1 MGAADVPRGVF
12 WYNHLRMETPK
23 EIAGGFRARPRD
35 AHKRSVGTVTVVGGS
50 HGFPHAPVI
59 AGLGAR
65 AAGAG
70 LVRLVVPTESRC
82 AAGALLPEAT
92 VSDLGGEIPHSD
104 VTVVGPGLGLG
115 EAARLAVRGL
125 LSGGGRLVVDADAL
139 THLAAICGDGGGRE
153 GGAELILTPHE
164 GEAARLLGVDCAEV
178 SSGRI
183 DAAKEI
189 ARRYRATVV
198 LKGPGT
204 LVVSPGGERVYENT
218 TGNPFMALG
227 GMGDLLS
234 GVVAAR
240 WAYLGGDAFLPAA
253 SSAWLHGAAGDAIAA
268 AGCDMSIVNMAARIG
283 SMRILLDR

>member
-1 MGAADVPRGVF
+1 
-12 WYNHLRMETPK
+12 METPK
-23 EIAGGFRARPRD
+23 EIAGGFCARPRD

-70 LVRLVVPTESRC
+70 LVRLVVPEESRF

-92 VSDLGGEIPHSD
+92 VSDLGGDIPHSD
-104 VTVVGPGLGLG
+104 VTVVGPGLGLA

-125 LSGGGRLVVDADAL
+125 LAGGGRLVVDADAL
-139 THLAAICGDGGGRE
+139 THLAAICKSGSRDGG
-153 GGAELILTPHE
+153 ATIVLTPHE
-164 GEAARLLGVDCAEV
+164 GEAARLLGVAAADV
-178 SSGRI
+178 SRDRCS
-183 DAAKEI
+183 AAKEI

-204 LVVSPGGERVYENT
+204 LVVSPDGEKVYENS

-253 SSAWLHGAAGDAIAA
+253 AAAWLHGAAGDALVAD
-268 AGCDMSIVNMAARIG
+268 GGDMSIVNMAARIG

>member
-1 MGAADVPRGVF
+1 
-12 WYNHLRMETPK
+12 MEIPK
-23 EIAGGFRARPRD
+23 EIAGGFCARPRD
-35 AHKRSVGTVTVVGGS
+35 AHKRSVGTVAVVGGS

-70 LVRLVVPTESRC
+70 LVRLVVPTESRF

-92 VSDLGGEIPHSD
+92 VSDLGGDIPHSD

-115 EAARLAVRGL
+115 DEAAVLVRDI
-125 LSGGGRLVVDADAL
+125 LSKEGRLVVDADAL

-178 SSGRI
+178 SRGRI
-183 DAAKEI
+183 AAAKEI

-253 SSAWLHGAAGDAIAA
+253 ASAWLHGAAGDAIAA

>member
-1 MGAADVPRGVF
+1 MP
-12 WYNHLRMETPK
+12 E
-23 EIAGGFRARPRD
+23 EIAGGFRERLRD

-70 LVRLVVPTESRC
+70 LVRLVVPDESRP

-92 VSDLGGEIPHSD
+92 VSDLGGDIPLSD

-115 EAARLAVRGL
+115 EEASALVREL
-125 LSGGGRLVVDADAL
+125 LCGEGRLVVDADAL
-139 THLAAICGDGGGRE
+139 THLATICRFGSRDGE
-153 GGAELILTPHE
+153 ATIVLTPHE
-164 GEAARLLGVDCAEV
+164 GEAARLLGVAAADV
-178 SSGRI
+178 SSGRRS
-183 DAAKEI
+183 AAKEI

-204 LVVSPGGERVYENT
+204 LVVSHDGERVYENS

-253 SSAWLHGAAGDAIAA
+253 AAAWIHGAAGDALVAD
-268 AGCDMSIVNMAARIG
+268 GGDMSIVNMAARVG
-283 SMRILLDR
+283 SMRILFDRMRSLFASPPASDGLPR

>member
-1 MGAADVPRGVF
+1 
-12 WYNHLRMETPK
+12 MEIPK
-23 EIAGGFRARPRD
+23 EIAGGFCARPRD

-70 LVRLVVPTESRC
+70 LVRLVMPPESRF

-92 VSDLGGEIPHSD
+92 VSDLGGDIPLSD
-104 VTVVGPGLGLG
+104 VTVIGPGLGLG
-115 EAARLAVRGL
+115 E
-125 LSGGGRLVVDADAL
+125 DAL
-139 THLAAICGDGGGRE
+139 A
-153 GGAELILTPHE
+153 
-164 GEAARLLGVDCAEV
+164 DCAEV
-178 SSGRI
+178 SCGRI
-183 DAAKEI
+183 AAAKEI

-204 LVVSPGGERVYENT
+204 LVVSPDGEKVYENS

-253 SSAWLHGAAGDAIAA
+253 AAAWLHGAAGDALVAD
-268 AGCDMSIVNMAARIG
+268 GGDMSIVNMAARIG

>member
-1 MGAADVPRGVF
+1 
-12 WYNHLRMETPK
+12 MEILQEP
-23 EIAGGFRARPRD
+23 GGFRARPRD

-50 HGFPHAPVI
+50 HCFPHAPVI

-65 AAGAG
+65 SAGAG
-70 LVRLVVPTESRC
+70 LVRLVVPWESRY

-92 VSDLGGEIPHSD
+92 VSDLGGDIPLSD

-115 EAARLAVRGL
+115 DAARLLMRDL
-125 LSGGGRLVVDADAL
+125 LAGGGRLVVDADAL
-139 THLAAICGDGGGRE
+139 THLAAICSDAGERE
-153 GGAELILTPHE
+153 GGAELVLTPHE
-164 GEAARLLGVDCAEV
+164 GEAARLLGIAVADV
-178 SSGRI
+178 SRDRHS
-183 DAAKEI
+183 AAKAI

-204 LVVSPGGERVYENT
+204 LVVSPDCAKEHVNS

-253 SSAWLHGAAGDAIAA
+253 AAAWLHGAAGDRIVAE
-268 AGCDMSIVNMAARIG
+268 GRDMSMANMAAHIG
-283 SMRILLDR
+283 SLRIRLDGCGGAGRN

>member
-1 MGAADVPRGVF
+1 MGAANPPRGVF
-12 WYNHLRMETPK
+12 WYNCRGMETPK

-35 AHKRSVGTVTVVGGS
+35 AHKRSVGTVAVVGGS

-70 LVRLVVPTESRC
+70 LVRLVVPTESRF

-92 VSDLGGEIPHSD
+92 VSDLGGDIPHSD
-104 VTVVGPGLGLG
+104 VTVVGPGLGLDE
-115 EAARLAVRGL
+115 EAAALVRGL
-125 LSGGGRLVVDADAL
+125 LSKEGRLVVDADAL
-139 THLAAICGDGGGRE
+139 THLAAICKDAGARDGG
-153 GGAELILTPHE
+153 ATIVLTPHE

-178 SSGRI
+178 SRGRI
-183 DAAKEI
+183 AAAKEI

-204 LVVSPGGERVYENT
+204 LVVSPDGEKVYENS

-253 SSAWLHGAAGDAIAA
+253 SSAWLHGAAGDALVADC
-268 AGCDMSIVNMAARIG
+268 GDMSIVNMAARIG

>member
-1 MGAADVPRGVF
+1 MEIPNELAGAF
-12 WYNHLRMETPK
+12 HS
-23 EIAGGFRARPRD
+23 RPRD

-70 LVRLVVPTESRC
+70 LVRLVMPPESRF

-92 VSDLGGEIPHSD
+92 VSDLGGDIPLSG
-104 VTVVGPGLGLG
+104 VTVIGPGLGLG
-115 EAARLAVRGL
+115 EEASALVRDL
-125 LSGGGRLVVDADAL
+125 LGKEGRLVVDADAL
-139 THLAAICGDGGGRE
+139 THLAAICKSGSRDGG
-153 GGAELILTPHE
+153 ATIVLTPHE
-164 GEAARLLGVDCAEV
+164 GEAARLLGVAAVDV
-178 SSGRI
+178 SSDRRS
-183 DAAKEI
+183 AAKEI
-189 ARRYRATVV
+189 ARSYRATVV

-204 LVVSPGGERVYENT
+204 LVVSPDGERVYENS

-240 WAYLGGDAFLPAA
+240 WAYLGGDAFRPAA
-253 SSAWLHGAAGDAIAA
+253 ASAWIHGAAGDALVADGGDMTIA
-268 AGCDMSIVNMAARIG
+268 NMAARIG
-283 SMRILLDR
+283 SMRILLDS

>member
-1 MGAADVPRGVF
+1 MP
-12 WYNHLRMETPK
+12 E
-23 EIAGGFRARPRD
+23 EIAGGFRARLRD

-70 LVRLVVPTESRC
+70 LVRLVVPEESRL

-92 VSDLGGEIPHSD
+92 VSDLGGDIPLSD

-115 EAARLAVRGL
+115 EEASALVREL
-125 LSGGGRLVVDADAL
+125 LCREGRLVVDADAL
-139 THLAAICGDGGGRE
+139 THLATICKSGSRDGE
-153 GGAELILTPHE
+153 ATIVLTPHE
-164 GEAARLLGVDCAEV
+164 GEAARLLGVVAADV
-178 SSGRI
+178 SRDRRS
-183 DAAKEI
+183 AAKEI

-204 LVVSPGGERVYENT
+204 LVISPDGERVYENS

-227 GMGDLLS
+227 GMSDLLS
-234 GVVAAR
+234 GVVASR

-253 SSAWLHGAAGDAIAA
+253 ASAWIHGAAGDALVAD
-268 AGCDMSIVNMAARIG
+268 GGDMSIVNMAARVG
-283 SMRILLDR
+283 SLRIHLDRMHSLFTSPPALDGLPR

>member
-1 MGAADVPRGVF
+1 
-12 WYNHLRMETPK
+12 MEMPK
-23 EIAGGFRARPRD
+23 EIAGGFRARSRD

-70 LVRLVVPTESRC
+70 LVRLVVPEESRP

-92 VSDLGGEIPHSD
+92 VSDLGGDIPLSD

-115 EAARLAVRGL
+115 EEASTFVRDL
-125 LSGGGRLVVDADAL
+125 ICKEGRLVVDADAL
-139 THLAAICGDGGGRE
+139 THLAAICKLGSRDR
-153 GGAELILTPHE
+153 GATIVLTPHE
-164 GEAARLLGVDCAEV
+164 GEAARLLGVAAADI
-178 SSGRI
+178 SRDRRS
-183 DAAKEI
+183 AAKEI

-204 LVVSPGGERVYENT
+204 LVVSPDGEKVFENS

-253 SSAWLHGAAGDAIAA
+253 ASAWIHGAVGDALVAD
-268 AGCDMSIVNMAARIG
+268 GGDMSIANMAARIG
-283 SMRILLDR
+283 SMRILLDRMYSTDFN

>member
-1 MGAADVPRGVF
+1 
-12 WYNHLRMETPK
+12 MEMPK

-70 LVRLVVPTESRC
+70 LVRLVVPEESRP

-92 VSDLGGEIPHSD
+92 VSDLGGDIPLSD

-115 EAARLAVRGL
+115 EEASTSVRDL
-125 LSGGGRLVVDADAL
+125 LCKEGRLVVDADAL
-139 THLAAICGDGGGRE
+139 THLAAICKLGSRDR
-153 GGAELILTPHE
+153 GATIVLTPHE
-164 GEAARLLGVDCAEV
+164 GEAARLLGVAAADI
-178 SSGRI
+178 SRDRRS
-183 DAAKEI
+183 AAKEI

-204 LVVSPGGERVYENT
+204 LVVSPDGEKVYENS

-253 SSAWLHGAAGDAIAA
+253 ASAWIHGAAGDALVADV
-268 AGCDMSIVNMAARIG
+268 GDMSIANMAARIG
-283 SMRILLDR
+283 SMRILLDRMYSTDFN

>member
-1 MGAADVPRGVF
+1 
-12 WYNHLRMETPK
+12 MEMPK

-104 VTVVGPGLGLG
+104 VAVVGPGLGLG

-139 THLAAICGDGGGRE
+139 THLAAICGDGGDRD

-183 DAAKEI
+183 AAAKEI

-204 LVVSPGGERVYENT
+204 LVVSPGGERVYENP

-234 GVVAAR
+234 GVVAKELVVSTLGVMYAPEAEDVSGDGDNTQLQAALSSSVSLPTAVNGR
-240 WAYLGGDAFLPAA
+240 PSWLTRIWRFPKAYRHT
-253 SSAWLHGAAGDAIAA
+253 W
-268 AGCDMSIVNMAARIG
+268 
-283 SMRILLDR
+283 